1 MLPQIE
7 HKKRHG
13 NHQPDGPVPWELIP
27 TGVQKDAQNGN
38 QHDLRKDHV
47 GHDVA
52 VKQYAQSKHHQLRK
66 EDPVLVMLA
75 P

>member
-7 HKKRHG
+7 HEKRHG
-13 NHQPDGPVPWELIP
+13 NHQPDGPAPWELVP
-27 TGVQKDAQNGN
+27 TDVQKNAQNGN
-38 QHDLRKDHV
+38 QHDLRKIHV

-52 VKQYAQSKHHQLRK
+52 VKQYAQSQHHQLRK
-66 EDPVLVMLA
+66 KNAVLVMLA